1 MGEAANNRAGDDF
14 FVPILFKAFEREK
27 RDQCSGQKQKA
38 ASDELYRVGQL
49 SHVSFGY
56 NIASRRLDKQGP
68 VENYPTYSSD
78 KSSAEKDKNAHIVPR
93 RNMPEVE
100 GDQKHVDWMQG
111 RKTNQAKSLFALEHG
126 LALFEKSV
134 HAFVLILA

>member
-1 MGEAANNRAGDDF
+1 MGEAANNRTGDDYI
-14 FVPILFKAFEREK
+14 VPILFEAFEREK
-27 RDQCSGQKQKA
+27 RDQCSGQKQEA
-38 ASDELYRVGQL
+38 AGDEFCRIGQL

-56 NIASRRLDKQGP
+56 NIAGRRLDKQGP
-68 VENYPTYSSD
+68 VKNYPTYCSD
-78 KSSAEKDKNAHIVPR
+78 KNSTEKDKYAHIVPR

-100 GDQKHVDWMQG
+100 GDQKHVNRMQG
-111 RKTNQAKSLFALEHG
+111 RKANQAKSLFALEHG